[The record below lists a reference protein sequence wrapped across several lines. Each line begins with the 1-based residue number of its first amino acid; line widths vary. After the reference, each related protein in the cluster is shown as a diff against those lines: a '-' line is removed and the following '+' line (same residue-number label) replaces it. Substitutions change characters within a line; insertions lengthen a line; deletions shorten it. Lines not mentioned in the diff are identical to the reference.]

1 MTTLSPGALHTRRQI
16 ELVRATR
23 LENEVIKMI
32 ADCKFIEHPSTATQV
47 VEALRKAASTLQH
60 IRVELTLLTSRGS

>member
-1 MTTLSPGALHTRRQI
+1 MATLSHCALNTRRKS
-16 ELVRATR
+16 ELARATR
-23 LENEVIKMI
+23 LENAVIQMI
-32 ADCKFIEHPSTATQV
+32 ADCKFIEHPSTTTQT